1 MKQKLLLGAVAL
13 TMLASCSLS
22 PETKANHLIKKAMK
36 MSLYQADTY
45 DPVSTQLDSAFTPFD
60 DPAFYDKTLKIYKLG
75 ESIEKYKR
83 EMKSAQSTMSIYD
96 NIYASSYGR
105 NEYREA
111 KMEYDELAAKKT
123 KAENKV
129 KQYAAELKTAM
140 EKKPQF
146 IGFKA
151 THSYRADNNAG
162 QTMFGETV
170 FLFDKDITQIV
181 KAYNSEE
188 SDYKAVQLLYKY
200 MRGEDILTEEE
211 STSSLEGLEL

>member
-1 MKQKLLLGAVAL
+1 MKQKILLGAVVV
-13 TMLASCSLS
+13 TMLASCNLS

-60 DPAFYDKTLKIYKLG
+60 DPAFYDKALKIYRLG
-75 ESIEKYKR
+75 ENIEKYKR

-96 NIYASSYGR
+96 YAYSSSYGR

-111 KMEYDELAAKKT
+111 KKEYDELAAKKT

-129 KQYAAELKTAM
+129 KQYAAELKTEM

-151 THSYRADNNAG
+151 THSYRAKNNAG
-162 QTMFGETV
+162 QTVFGEIV
-170 FLFDKDITQIV
+170 FLFDKDISQVVEI
-181 KAYNSEE
+181 YNSDEN
-188 SDYKAVQLLYKY
+188 DYKAVQILYKY
-200 MRGEDILTEEE
+200 MRGEDILTE
-211 STSSLEGLEL
+211 

>member
-1 MKQKLLLGAVAL
+1 
-13 TMLASCSLS
+13 MLASCSLS

>member
-1 MKQKLLLGAVAL
+1 MKQKFLLGAVVV
-13 TMLASCSLS
+13 TMLASCNLS

-60 DPAFYDKTLKIYKLG
+60 DPAFYDKALKACKLTQKIT
-75 ESIEKYKR
+75 EYQS
-83 EMKSAQSTMSIYD
+83 EMELTRTQMSIFDDPYS
-96 NIYASSYGR
+96 AFSR
-105 NEYREA
+105 NEYSTA
-111 KMEYDELAAKKT
+111 KEKHDKLLAKKT
-123 KAENKV
+123 EAENKL

-162 QTMFGETV
+162 QTVFGETV
-170 FLFDKDITQIV
+170 FLFDKDISQIV
-181 KAYNSEE
+181 KAYDCDK
-188 SDYKAVQLLYKY
+188 SDYKNVQLLYKY
-200 MRGEDILTEEE
+200 MRGEDILTEDEG
-211 STSSLEGLEL
+211 TSSIEGLEL

>member
-1 MKQKLLLGAVAL
+1 MKQKFLLGAVVV
-13 TMLASCSLS
+13 TMLASCNLS
-22 PETKANHLIKKAMK
+22 PETKANYLIKKAMK

-60 DPAFYDKTLKIYKLG
+60 DPAFYDKTLKIYRLG
-75 ESIEKYKR
+75 KSIEKYKR

-96 NIYASSYGR
+96 YTYFSSYGR
-105 NEYREA
+105 NKYREA
-111 KMEYDELAAKKT
+111 KKEYDELAAKKT

-129 KQYAAELKTAM
+129 KQYAAELKTEM

-151 THSYRADNNAG
+151 THSYRANNNAG

-170 FLFDKDITQIV
+170 FLFDKDISQVVEI
-181 KAYNSEE
+181 YNSDEN
-188 SDYKAVQLLYKY
+188 DYKAVQILYKY

-211 STSSLEGLEL
+211 GTSSLEGLEL